1 MEFCPGRWLHRRGG
15 RLSKRRPTPLLAGC
29 QRAHLRGLPGIADN
43 ELLAASNVQSAAT
56 APVDRARIRLWLYF
70 IACAVYLVDRLS
82 KIWVMGA
89 LGDYDQIVVIPDFF
103 HLIHIRNSG
112 AAFGILS
119 EAAPWVRMLVLVG
132 ASSLAVFAL
141 AYFVWK
147 TAGNPNYGGRK
158 LRVGLAL
165 ILGGAAGNIHDRIV
179 YGNVVDFLDFFVG
192 SWHWYTFNIADSAI
206 SVGTGL
212 LLLDLWQSSA
222 RERTANASET
232 V

>member
-1 MEFCPGRWLHRRGG
+1 MSRSQG
-15 RLSKRRPTPLLAGC
+15 
-29 QRAHLRGLPGIADN
+29 GIADN
-43 ELLAASNVQSAAT
+43 GVLTVSKAQPAAQ
-56 APVDRARIRLWLYF
+56 PPPDRARIRLWLYF
-70 IACAVYLVDRLS
+70 TACAVYLIDRLT

-89 LGDYDQIVVIPDFF
+89 LGDYDQIVVIPNFF
-103 HLIHIRNSG
+103 NLIHIRNSG
-112 AAFGILS
+112 AAFGMLS
-119 EAAPWVRMLVLVG
+119 DAEPWVRMLVLVG

-141 AYFVWK
+141 AYFVWQ
-147 TAGNPNYGGRK
+147 TAGNSHYGGGK

-179 YGNVVDFLDFFVG
+179 YGNVVDFLDFYAG

-212 LLLDLWQSSA
+212 LLLDLWQSTA